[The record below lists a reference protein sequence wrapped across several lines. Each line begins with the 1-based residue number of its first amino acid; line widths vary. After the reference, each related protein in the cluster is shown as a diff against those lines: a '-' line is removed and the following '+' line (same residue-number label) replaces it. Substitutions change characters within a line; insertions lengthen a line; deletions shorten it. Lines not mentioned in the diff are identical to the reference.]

1 MRFVAYQSNHGA
13 GLAARRGNDLV
24 AIDLA
29 GLPQDLLG
37 LIQAGGTALRD
48 AYARADRGKVLDEEQ
63 IRFLPPLR
71 QPPKIICVGLN
82 YADHTKESPYEQPAY
97 PTLFPRFATTL
108 VGHREP
114 LVRPKASEQFDYEGE
129 MVAIIGKGGRHIPRA
144 RALEHVAGYAVFNE
158 ASLRDYQF
166 KSPQWTVG
174 KNFDAT
180 GAFGPEFV
188 TADEIPAG
196 GKGLRLETRLNGRT
210 VQSASTD
217 DMLFDVATLIV
228 TISEAMTLE
237 PGDVLV
243 TGTPA
248 GVGFARKP
256 PLFMKHGDVVEVE
269 IEGLGVL
276 RNPVRNEE

>member
-144 RALEHVAGYAVFNE
+144 RALEHVAGYDVFNE